1 MTAPL
6 PTSELASS
14 VAGQSFAPASGWAAR
29 SYYQDALV
37 TLYLGDCRELIPL
50 LDWSTH
56 SLVTDP
62 PYGVTD
68 HEWDEV
74 VPAAEWMRTKCA
86 VVTASEPYATQL
98 INSAPLKFGFDCV
111 WVKNCVS
118 NAMNAARMPMR
129 RHERV
134 LVFGD
139 YEWTPQKRRRSAE
152 EMARLNQKQRETM
165 QWATPDTVLE
175 YDSVNCRHGE
185 RTEHPSQKPVPLM
198 EYLIKSFTSGIVC
211 DPFAGSGST
220 LVAAKCAGRQIIGI
234 ERNEKFCELAA
245 RRCSQEM
252 ALVPP
257 NGKLRDRTVENQK
270 P

>member
-1 MTAPL
+1 MSADPNATIA
-6 PTSELASS
+6 TC
-14 VAGQSFAPASGWAAR
+14 APAGARGSSLQRVVSRR
-29 SYYQDALV
+29 SYYQDAFV
-37 TLYLGDCRELIPL
+37 TLYHGDSRELIPEL

-56 SLVTDP
+56 TLVTDP

-68 HEWDEV
+68 HEWDDV
-74 VPAAEWMRTKCA
+74 VPASEWMLTKCA
-86 VVTASEPYATQL
+86 IVTASEPYATQL

-185 RTEHPSQKPVPLM
+185 RTDHPSQKPVPLM
-198 EYLIKSFTSGIVC
+198 EYLIKSFTAGIVC

-220 LVAAKCAGRQIIGI
+220 LVAAKCAGRYIIGI
-234 ERNEKFCELAA
+234 ERDEKFCETAA
-245 RRCSQEM
+245 RRCAQEM
-252 ALVPP
+252 ALGEAA
-257 NGKLRDRTVENQK
+257 NSTDH
-270 P
+270 